1 MSILSNIHSVGGLFM
16 LIGNIEQFKHLS
28 QFTTLKDF
36 NNHIEMWLAEYKSH
50 FTKSEL
56 IALKRLIRF
65 SAKVYGVSTASINTI
80 LKATEKDGV
89 GISESTFHRMKRKA
103 IKIGI
108 LTVHYTTRKNGSQ
121 SSNVWVFNRFTNDTP
136 IDSVQEQKSQS
147 NQAKNDDVNE
157 IANDTPNK
165 TGNHIKTINLN
176 NKRYDGSEAEFTSSR
191 VPKQF
196 VNLVKCFYNKADT
209 IEELWKVV
217 KCATSKLNYTVA
229 EVTSIATDCFR
240 RLIRLVKKGRIKKSI
255 YACFWGIVNN
265 KLDEMYFEELY
276 ELNFAM

>member
-1 MSILSNIHSVGGLFM
+1 M

-89 GISESTFHRMKRKA
+89 GVSESTFHRMKRKA
-103 IKIGI
+103 VKIGI
-108 LTVHYTTRKNGSQ
+108 LSIHYTTRKNGSQ
-121 SSNVWVFNRFTNDTP
+121 SSNVWVFNRFVNTIDTP
-136 IDSVQEQKSQS
+136 ITEQNKQETQANQGADANLNEMEIDS
-147 NQAKNDDVNE
+147 
-157 IANDTPNK
+157 PNK
-165 TGNHIKTINLN
+165 TNIQSKTSILI
-176 NKRYDGSEAEFTSSR
+176 NKRYTGNEAEFTSNR
-191 VPKQF
+191 VPKEF
-196 VNLVKCFYNKADT
+196 VKLVSCFYGKADT

-217 KCATSKLNYTVA
+217 KCATHTLNYTIA
-229 EVTSIATDCFR
+229 EVTEMACDCFR
-240 RLIRLVKKGRIKKSI
+240 QLIRLVKKGRIKKST
-255 YACFWGIVNN
+255 
-265 KLDEMYFEELY
+265 
-276 ELNFAM
+276 

>member
-1 MSILSNIHSVGGLFM
+1 M

-103 IKIGI
+103 VKIGI
-108 LTVHYTTRKNGSQ
+108 LSIYYTTRKNGSQ
-121 SSNVWVFNRFTNDTP
+121 SSNVWVFNRFVNTNDTP
-136 IDSVQEQKSQS
+136 
-147 NQAKNDDVNE
+147 NDDVKEPEIQTNQGVDDNVNE
-157 IANDTPNK
+157 MTIDSPNK
-165 TGNHIKTINLN
+165 TSNQYKTINLN
-176 NKRYDGSEAEFTSSR
+176 NKRYTGNEAEFTSNR
-191 VPKQF
+191 VPKEF
-196 VNLVKCFYNKADT
+196 VKLVSCFYDKADV

-217 KCATSKLNYTVA
+217 KCATHTLNYTLA
-229 EVTSIATDCFR
+229 EVTEMACDCFR
-240 RLIRLVKKGRIKKSI
+240 QLIRQVKNGKIKKSI
-255 YACFWGIVNN
+255 YACFWGIVNK
-265 KLDEMYFEELY
+265 KLDELYFEELY
-276 ELNFAM
+276 ELGFAI